1 MGSRKT
7 GTFHPAE
14 EVLVLTCDVCECD
27 IGYEDGRRPRPHL
40 SVTQHPNTGALDDQ
54 SPPVALCS
62 QECLRAYADKLTGL
76 DRASRSSGSR
86 GSRPRPEK

>member
-7 GTFHPAE
+7 GVFHPAE

-27 IGYEDGRRPRPHL
+27 IGHEDGRRPAPYL
-40 SVTQHPNTGALDDQ
+40 SVMRHPNAGALGDRNPDA
-54 SPPVALCS
+54 VICS

-76 DRASRSSGSR
+76 DRASRSESR
-86 GSRPRPEK
+86 GPRKRPEK

>member
-40 SVTQHPNTGALDDQ
+40 CVTQHPNTGALDDQ
-54 SPPVALCS
+54 SRAVALCS

-76 DRASRSSGSR
+76 DRASRSSASR